1 MAIIIAAPIGAG
13 KSTVTTVLSELMG
26 VPAVYESVSDNPVLP
41 LYYKDRKRY
50 GFHLQM
56 YFLQRRVADMKN
68 IYTIESTTHQH
79 IVSDRSIIEDL
90 EIFATQLHETG
101 MIDDV
106 EFDIYQK
113 NITTDLDL
121 LKSYKNLTNGT
132 SQDLLIYLAPSF
144 DRTLHQIQTRGRNF
158 EQVSENKE
166 LIDYYRDI
174 YSRYDDWYE
183 NYNDTPKIKIE
194 SYDVSDEQGRYK
206 FLKDVV
212 EKASEI
218 GFSITIPPETKLS
231 MDNSFLMSKKER
243 NQLTQQLFE
252 SSKDYRK
259 ENHLVK
265 EDVTPAFIEM
275 LCESYGLSKAFS
287 EKDIDAIIQLYKNL
301 MHQEKLNQYR
311 MFGELSNL
319 LAIDLS
325 DCASSKELSAYNDGV
340 IRYKS
345 DTIPPNVKSHILK
358 GNQ

>member
-41 LYYKDRKRY
+41 LYYQDRKRY

-68 IYTIESTTHQH
+68 IYTIESTAHQH
-79 IVSDRSIIEDL
+79 VVSDRSIIEDL

-101 MIDDV
+101 MIDDI
-106 EFDIYQK
+106 EFDIYEK
-113 NITTDLDL
+113 NITTSLDL

-132 SQDLLIYLAPSF
+132 SQDLLVYLAPSF
-144 DRTLHQIQTRGRNF
+144 ERTLHQIQTRGRNF
-158 EQVSENKE
+158 EQVSKNKE
-166 LIDYYRDI
+166 LIDYYKDI

-194 SYDVSDEQGRYK
+194 NYDVSDEQGRYK
-206 FLKDVV
+206 FLNDVV
-212 EKASEI
+212 EKAGEI
-218 GFSITIPPETKLS
+218 GFSVTVPQKTKLA
-231 MDNSFLMSKKER
+231 MKNSLLVSKKER
-243 NQLTQQLFE
+243 NQIAQQLFE
-252 SSKDYRK
+252 SSKEYRK
-259 ENHLVK
+259 TNRLTKEN
-265 EDVTPAFIEM
+265 VTSAFIEM
-275 LCESYGLSKAFS
+275 LCESYGISKLFS

-301 MHQEKLNQYR
+301 MHDEKLNQYR
-311 MFGELSNL
+311 DFGELSNR

-340 IRYKS
+340 SHYKS
-345 DTIPPNVKSHILK
+345 DTISPDIKAHIMK
-358 GNQ
+358 GNN